1 MVTVYSPDKTR
12 IRSRHALLQY
22 CSAHKIDIEKFG
34 DLKFFYNPNY
44 LQLQTS
50 SAMKKILQLLNEKRQ
65 KMSAPSKEIQDFTEK
80 DVVDETD
87 EIHHT
92 ENVEER
98 NDFSN
103 TETNEIPKV
112 FNGIP
117 VKDQISFACG
127 GYNRPSLDEN
137 GQMFWPKSVIR
148 HVGLQNLAKDKFQV
162 YVGPF
167 GEKRIISQDKLDK
180 QHQDVVEKG
189 WLLSMSRQMTPAMKK
204 NLIFTNSSEYLK
216 VKMCPNH
223 MKNDSYPSNLHP
235 LGQSCQEN
243 RIYLSK
249 KTTSC
254 NATKATST
262 KLVSTHT
269 VKLCHKALGSVQ
281 LKPQPKLI
289 DAFRGPTFGLDTIY
303 GDIESRLTGQSDRMP
318 FVFLNKYKISPEFIE
333 NSGFESFRHEI

>member
-1 MVTVYSPDKTR
+1 
-12 IRSRHALLQY
+12 
-22 CSAHKIDIEKFG
+22 
-34 DLKFFYNPNY
+34 
-44 LQLQTS
+44 
-50 SAMKKILQLLNEKRQ
+50 
-65 KMSAPSKEIQDFTEK
+65 MSTPSKEIQDFTEK

-189 WLLSMSRQMTPAMKK
+189 WLLSMSRQMTPAMRK

-223 MKNDSYPSNLHP
+223 MKNDSYD
-235 LGQSCQEN
+235 
-243 RIYLSK
+243 
-249 KTTSC
+249 
-254 NATKATST
+254 
-262 KLVSTHT
+262 
-269 VKLCHKALGSVQ
+269 
-281 LKPQPKLI
+281 LI
-289 DAFRGPTFGLDTIY
+289 C
-303 GDIESRLTGQSDRMP
+303 M
-318 FVFLNKYKISPEFIE
+318 YK
-333 NSGFESFRHEI
+333 NSSL